1 MVTLRSAADRG
12 QLLLV
17 TALALAVLLVT
28 VALLLNTAIFT
39 ENVATRDTTADGH
52 EAIELRGELVAAIGD
67 LIETENY
74 RRSGST
80 ATVETGVDT
89 MGTEQTLVERERG
102 RYGTV
107 ATLARNDS
115 ATPGQLLRWNDTDTN
130 RQFDVD
136 GGNWTLVEDLDAA
149 RNVTLT
155 VDPASLVETT
165 ASESADDTAFGVRF
179 NRSGET
185 VTQYIYKQS
194 GSGDLAIAESVD
206 GSPPERQCQIDLT
219 NLNSEDRNTTV
230 DLTGD
235 RLSTDAS
242 AVDCFRGLWPADD
255 PDAIEFV
262 NGNTAEGR
270 FAATVDETATPIVND
285 EVEKTSAV
293 YSVTVDIAYTT
304 AELDFETT
312 VRVAPGEPR

>member
-1 MVTLRSAADRG
+1 MVSLRSAVDRG

-115 ATPGQLLRWNDTDTN
+115 ATAGQLLRWNDTN

-155 VDPASLVETT
+155 VDPNSLVETT

-219 NLNSEDRNTTV
+219 DLNPEDRNTTV

-235 RLSTDAS
+235 RLSTEAS